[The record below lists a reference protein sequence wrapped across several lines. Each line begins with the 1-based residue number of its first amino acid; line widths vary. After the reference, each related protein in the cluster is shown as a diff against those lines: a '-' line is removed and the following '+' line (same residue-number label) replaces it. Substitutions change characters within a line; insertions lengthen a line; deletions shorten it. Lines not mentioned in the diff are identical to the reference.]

1 MIDNRPYIKR
11 IAKEMFER
19 DYYFSYAR
27 VIYNQSTP
35 LDIYTAQ
42 EEYLKL
48 SQLPPMPEEQQKQ
61 PLPNKLLTKLN
72 FKLNDQT
79 MHNNG
84 ATAREYEFLL
94 GLMSNLGVVML
105 AEDFTNPNGSRYV
118 GIKLSPDEIYNKY
131 YEQEYTKKAEA
142 FVSKHYKQAMQSEPE
157 C

>member
-1 MIDNRPYIKR
+1 MIDNKPYITK

-48 SQLPPMPEEQQKQ
+48 SKLPPMPEEQQKQ
-61 PLPNKLLTKLN
+61 PLPNKLLTKLSYE
-72 FKLNDQT
+72 LDDAT
-79 MHNNG
+79 MRDNG
-84 ATAREYEFLL
+84 ATAREYKFLIS
-94 GLMSNLGVVML
+94 LMSNLGVVML

-118 GIKLSPDEIYNKY
+118 GIKLSPDEIYEKY
-131 YEQEYTKKAEA
+131 YKEQYIQKAER
-142 FVSKHYKQAMQSEPE
+142 FSRFHKLKNKQAEPE